1 MLRNKKIVF
10 TGFRSDFSRKL
21 PLVNPE
27 AEECACD
34 RTNAKTRCN
43 RTGDTGGRVSK
54 NNPGQPNHK
63 KYDDQKVVD
72 VLLTCAKTVPAVHEV
87 IIGVKSKPN
96 WKKCREQDS
105 TTD

>member
-1 MLRNKKIVF
+1 MIATMLRNKKIVF

-27 AEECACD
+27 AE
-34 RTNAKTRCN
+34 
-43 RTGDTGGRVSK
+43 DTGGRVSK